1 MFYKQRGTDRLV
13 YLDYSDHWSHCNVLH
28 ILGDGY
34 LNLILARDINV
45 YMKWMTEDLGF
56 VTIMFPWSPLKDSV
70 IVLWPSPSLPPP
82 SPPSLTINWQSIF
95 HSIPFILCLSF
106 QNPWLPPQEKMTGSL
121 LQLLFKP
128 TRFSRTKE
136 WDRQTTPNKSLKAFC
151 VSSWLRSLQTA
162 TTICK
167 WRGHEKPIQP
177 NSGREHHPCFTCNY
191 DLREKIISPKFYNN
205 RIVSLAIVTQ
215 AMTAILISGPM
226 PVTQCQ

>member
-1 MFYKQRGTDRLV
+1 MDDRGSWFCHNNVPLISPKRL
-13 YLDYSDHWSHCNVLH
+13 CNSL
-28 ILGDGY
+28 
-34 LNLILARDINV
+34 
-45 YMKWMTEDLGF
+45 
-56 VTIMFPWSPLKDSV
+56 VTLPL
-70 IVLWPSPSLPPP
+70 PPPP

-205 RIVSLAIVTQ
+205 RIASLAIVTQ

-226 PVTQCQ
+226 PNVSRLHYSKNLNRPPGAKQACKVAPKQRPSE